1 MEINKDL
8 LDSLFEQAKE
18 NPRLRQN
25 LDLRTSSADTSQ
37 RMLNALL
44 PGTRRMLM
52 AMGTSRTGNHFKKES
67 HFPRSALQWRMQC
80 TARTVAVHCGSG
92 CSALRPEWQN

>member
-1 MEINKDL
+1 MALIVQKVYFRAMTSVML
-8 LDSLFEQAKE
+8 CCLEQE
-18 NPRLRQN
+18 ECLWQW
-25 LDLRTSSADTSQ
+25 
-37 RMLNALL
+37 
-44 PGTRRMLM
+44 
-52 AMGTSRTGNHFKKES
+52 GTSRTGIHFKKES